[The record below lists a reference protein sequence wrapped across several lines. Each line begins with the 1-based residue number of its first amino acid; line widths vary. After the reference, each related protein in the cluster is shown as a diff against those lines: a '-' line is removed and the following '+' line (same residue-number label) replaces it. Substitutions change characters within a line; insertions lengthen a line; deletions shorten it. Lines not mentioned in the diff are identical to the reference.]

1 MDGFT
6 LGVVSTVALVGTFAG
21 AILIGKKDE
30 KSLLRRLKN
39 FFDVDP
45 RKQTATSKTFQ
56 GIDLP
61 NVHLSIRKFA
71 DKHNG
76 TVEIIGHGGYGLKYL
91 NSDIGIPQAQTA
103 AIQYESIDI
112 GVNERLQVPRN
123 GVYLLSCDKGKLALD
138 VHFHYEGAQSFE
150 LILLSKDSTLNGE
163 VLEEI
168 RELVGSQSVFK
179 GKIISIEGEQPTA
192 DVAGFMRVRFHQ
204 FAKVA
209 KEQIILPEKTLSL
222 IERNVTTF
230 YKHTDALRKA
240 GKSLKRGV
248 LFYGKPGTGKTFTAK
263 FLSQELSGVT
273 VFLLSGEQLWLI
285 KEAFALARLLAP
297 SLVIME
303 DVDLIAHSRDT
314 TLGQTVLHQLLNEL
328 DGLTRETEV
337 IFLLTTNRPEVLE
350 PALSLRPGRIDQ
362 AIKFPL
368 PDASCRK
375 RLIEEYAEGVALSV
389 KDMAKLVDRTEGA
402 SPAFIQELM
411 RKSALFAA
419 DENSYENGKMG
430 PATADGDSKGG
441 DAKAGDAKGDTKTG
455 DSKDTDST
463 NGDGNSSTNGDER
476 LLVKDEHLQ
485 AALDELLLTGPL
497 TRSLVGFHTRK
508 SENE

>member
-1 MDGFT
+1 MDEFT
-6 LGVVSTVALVGTFAG
+6 LGVTSTFALVGTFAF
-21 AILIGKKDE
+21 AVLAAKKHSY
-30 KSLLRRLKN
+30 KSLLGRLKT
-39 FFDVDP
+39 FFGEDAL
-45 RKQTATSKTFQ
+45 KYTSTSKSFQ

-71 DKHNG
+71 EKYNG
-76 TVEIIGHGGYGLKYL
+76 TVEVIGHGGYGLKYL
-91 NSDIGIPQAQTA
+91 NQDAGIPNAQVA
-103 AIQYESIDI
+103 ALQYESIDI
-112 GVNERLQVPRN
+112 GVNERLQVPKN
-123 GVYLLSCDKGKLALD
+123 GIYLVTCDKGKIALD
-138 VHFHYEGAQSFE
+138 AHLYFEGSQSMG
-150 LILLSKDSTLNGE
+150 LILLSKDAKLSAE

-179 GKIISIEGEQPTA
+179 GKIISLEGEQPTA
-192 DVAGFMRVRFHQ
+192 DVSGFMKVRFHE
-204 FAKVA
+204 FVKVT
-209 KEQIILPEKTLSL
+209 KDQIILPEKTLSL

-263 FLSQELSGVT
+263 YLSQELTGVT

-285 KEAFALARLLAP
+285 KEAFALARLLSP

-303 DVDLIAHSRDT
+303 DVDLIAHSRDA
-314 TLGQTVLHQLLNEL
+314 TLGQTILHQLLNEL
-328 DGLTRETEV
+328 DGLTSETEV

-368 PDASCRK
+368 PDASCRQ
-375 RLIEEYAEGVALSV
+375 RLVHQYAEGVTLSV
-389 KDMAKLVDRTEGA
+389 KDMGKLVDRTEGA

-419 DENSYENGKMG
+419 DEGSYANGADARPNQPVGG
-430 PATADGDSKGG
+430 PASDSE
-441 DAKAGDAKGDTKTG
+441 
-455 DSKDTDST
+455 
-463 NGDGNSSTNGDER
+463 TNGDER

-497 TRSLVGFHTRK
+497 TRTLVGFHTRT